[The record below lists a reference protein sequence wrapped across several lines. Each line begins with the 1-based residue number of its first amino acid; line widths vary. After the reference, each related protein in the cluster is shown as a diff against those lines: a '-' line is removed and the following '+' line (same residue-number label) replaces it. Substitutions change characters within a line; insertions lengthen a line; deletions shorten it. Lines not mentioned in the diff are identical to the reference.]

1 MKNGF
6 FITFEGG
13 EGTGKS
19 TQIERL
25 QSILVERGIE
35 LLVTREPG
43 GTEIAEKIRQILLT
57 PSKEELTMKTE
68 LLLMFAARAQH
79 LEHVIRPALDAGKW
93 VLCDRFTDATYA
105 YQHGGRDAD
114 LLWIQNLEQMVQEG
128 LKPDLTLLF
137 DAPVAIT
144 MERAIKRG
152 KLDRFEQEGI
162 AFMERVRETYLDLAK
177 QGEGRFRVI
186 DASASVG
193 EVSTAVINAL
203 SPLLGAEERL

>member
-1 MKNGF
+1 MKKGF

-19 TQIERL
+19 TQIERV
-25 QSILVERGIE
+25 QSSLVARGIE
-35 LLVTREPG
+35 PLVTREPG
-43 GTEIAEKIRQILLT
+43 GTEIAEQIRQILLT
-57 PSKEELTMKTE
+57 PSEEELSMTTE

-79 LEHVIRPALDAGKW
+79 LAHVIRPALDAGKW

-105 YQHGGRDAD
+105 YQHGGRNVD
-114 LLWIQNLEQMVQEG
+114 LVWIQSLEQMVQDG

-137 DAPVAIT
+137 DAPVTVT

-162 AFMERVRETYLDLAK
+162 AFMERVRETYLALAK
-177 QGEGRFRVI
+177 QGQGRFRVI
-186 DASASVG
+186 DASASVD
-193 EVSTAVINAL
+193 EVTAAVMAAL
-203 SPLLGAEERL
+203 SPLLGTGEGL

>member
-1 MKNGF
+1 VKKGF

-19 TQIERL
+19 TQIERV
-25 QSILVERGIE
+25 QSSLVARGIE
-35 LLVTREPG
+35 PLVTREPG
-43 GTEIAEKIRQILLT
+43 GTEIAEQIRQILLT
-57 PSKEELTMKTE
+57 PSEEELSMTTE

-79 LEHVIRPALDAGKW
+79 LAHVIRPALDAGKW

-105 YQHGGRDAD
+105 YQHGGRNAD
-114 LLWIQNLEQMVQEG
+114 LVWIQSLEQMVQDG

-137 DAPVAIT
+137 DAPVTIT

-162 AFMERVRETYLDLAK
+162 AFMERVRETYLALAK
-177 QGEGRFRVI
+177 QGQGRFRVI
-186 DASASVG
+186 DAGASVD
-193 EVSTAVINAL
+193 EVTAAVMAAL
-203 SPLLGAEERL
+203 SPLLSAGEGR

>member
-1 MKNGF
+1 MKKGF

-19 TQIERL
+19 TQIERVK
-25 QSILVERGIE
+25 SGLVARGIE
-35 LLVTREPG
+35 VVVTREPG
-43 GTEIAEKIRQILLT
+43 GTEIAEHIRQLLLT
-57 PSKEELTMKTE
+57 PNKEELTMTTE

-79 LEHVIRPALDAGKW
+79 LEHVIRPALRAGKW

-105 YQHGGRDAD
+105 YQHGGRNAD
-114 LLWIQNLEQMVQEG
+114 LVWIQSLEQMVQDG

-137 DAPVAIT
+137 DAPVSVT

-162 AFMERVRETYLDLAK
+162 DFMERVRETYLALAK
-177 QGEGRFRVI
+177 QGQGRFRII
-186 DASASVG
+186 DASATVDQ
-193 EVSTAVINAL
+193 VTIAVMDAL
-203 SPLLGAEERL
+203 APLLGTGDPL

>member
-1 MKNGF
+1 VKKGF

-19 TQIERL
+19 TQIERVK
-25 QSILVERGIE
+25 SVLVARGIE
-35 LLVTREPG
+35 VVLTREPG
-43 GTEIAEKIRQILLT
+43 GTEIAEQIRQILLT
-57 PSKEELTMKTE
+57 PNEEELTMTTE

-79 LEHVIRPALDAGKW
+79 LEHIIRPALRAGKW

-105 YQHGGRDAD
+105 YQHGGRNAD
-114 LLWIQNLEQMVQEG
+114 LVWIQSLEQMVQDG

-137 DAPVAIT
+137 DAPVSVT

-162 AFMERVRETYLDLAK
+162 AFMERVRQTYLALAK
-177 QGEGRFRVI
+177 QGQGRFRII
-186 DASASVG
+186 DASATVDQ
-193 EVSTAVINAL
+193 VTIAVMDAL
-203 SPLLGAEERL
+203 TPLLGTGEPL

>member
-1 MKNGF
+1 MKKGF

-19 TQIERL
+19 TQIERVR
-25 QSILVERGIE
+25 SGLVGRGIE
-35 LLVTREPG
+35 VVVTREPG
-43 GTEIAEKIRQILLT
+43 GTEIAEHIRKLLLT
-57 PSKEELTMKTE
+57 PNQEELTMTTE

-79 LEHVIRPALDAGKW
+79 LEHVILPGLRAGKW

-105 YQHGGRDAD
+105 YQHGGRNAD
-114 LLWIQNLEQMVQEG
+114 LVWIQSLEQMVQDG

-137 DAPVAIT
+137 DAPVSVT

-162 AFMERVRETYLDLAK
+162 DFMERVRETYLALAK
-177 QGEGRFRVI
+177 QGQGRFRII
-186 DASASVG
+186 DASATVDQ
-193 EVSTAVINAL
+193 VTIAVMDAL
-203 SPLLGAEERL
+203 APLLGTGDPL